1 MLVFC
6 VLQVQHQFQKNICPC
21 SALHNPLLLELVNRK
36 GTEIQKTR
44 NLCPCSA
51 SKLLF
56 LVIALSSLLSLQL
69 LSFTLPLFSTT
80 SHSFIPWSSALCSSM
95 CIHSS
100 HICLALFPH
109 HLSPSFALAF
119 LTLSFYHLLPRPP
132 LPVFF
137 LPLLDSTQT
146 WSTN

>member
-6 VLQVQHQFQKNICPC
+6 VLQVQHQFQKNVCPC

-69 LSFTLPLFSTT
+69 SSFTLPLFLLPTVLFLGHLPCVLACASTPLT
-80 SHSFIPWSSALCSSM
+80 SVLPYFHIIFHLLLLLPSSPYLST
-95 CIHSS
+95 IYFH
-100 HICLALFPH
+100 HHHHPH
-109 HLSPSFALAF
+109 HPPCIF
-119 LTLSFYHLLPRPP
+119 PP
-132 LPVFF
+132 LA
-137 LPLLDSTQT
+137 
-146 WSTN
+146 